1 MAQSK
6 NESYVTMLLTENNQY
21 VELQNLLLK
30 RVVKK
35 NDEWTEYQY
44 QILVNKPINECK
56 IDLTLGSNDDKAN
69 TELVI
74 ERIEINTIK
83 FN

>member
-1 MAQSK
+1 MAQSI
-6 NESYVTMLLTENNQY
+6 NESYVTMLLTENNKY
-21 VELQNLLLK
+21 VDLQNLLLK

-35 NDEWTEYQY
+35 SDKWTEYQY

-56 IDLTLGSNDDKAN
+56 IDLTLGSINNKAI

-74 ERIEINTIK
+74 ESIEVNNIK
-83 FN
+83 F

>member
-44 QILVNKPINECK
+44 QILVTKPINECK
-56 IDLTLGSNDDKAN
+56 IDLTLGSIDDKAN